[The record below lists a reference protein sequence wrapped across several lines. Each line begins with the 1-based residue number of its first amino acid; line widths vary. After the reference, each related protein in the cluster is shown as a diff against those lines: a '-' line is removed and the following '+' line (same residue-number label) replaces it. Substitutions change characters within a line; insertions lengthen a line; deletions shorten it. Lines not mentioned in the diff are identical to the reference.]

1 MNLPCRMIRFVAR
14 SFVFQL
20 MLRRILF
27 FITLILQVKVG
38 LCQVSETSGAVPKAK
53 LWISPCESL
62 CADLITSIQRQPAAL
77 EMRLEDALVMQE
89 SCAAELVS
97 AAREAVK
104 DDPTQ
109 ISLILKTA
117 LKLAP
122 QRAGAIREALT
133 QDRRVRAEPMVQE
146 EVRRAELPTGQ
157 TLPKNARV
165 QLASELGTTSA
176 PLEIRRAELPDPT
189 PEIEVRRAELPS
201 GPRLKMTTR
210 KRR

>member
-1 MNLPCRMIRFVAR
+1 M
-14 SFVFQL
+14 
-20 MLRRILF
+20 
-27 FITLILQVKVG
+27 TQVTAG
-38 LCQVSETSGAVPKAK
+38 LAQVPETAGRVPKAK
-53 LWISPCESL
+53 LWVSPCEEL
-62 CADLITSIQRQPAAL
+62 CADLIAAIQRQPSSL

-97 AAREAVK
+97 AARDAVK

-109 ISLILKTA
+109 LRLILKTA

-122 QRAGAIREALT
+122 QRAEAIRAALT
-133 QDRRVRAEPMVQE
+133 QDKRVMAEPMVQE

-157 TLPKNARV
+157 TLPKNARA

-176 PLEIRRAELPDPT
+176 PLEIRRAEMPDPA

>member
-1 MNLPCRMIRFVAR
+1 MF
-14 SFVFQL
+14 
-20 MLRRILF
+20 RILL
-27 FITLILQVKVG
+27 FITLMTQVTVG
-38 LCQVSETSGAVPKAK
+38 LAQVPEAAGRVPKAK
-53 LWISPCESL
+53 LWVSPCEEL
-62 CADLITSIQRQPAAL
+62 CADLIAAIQRQPGSL

-97 AAREAVK
+97 AARDAVK

-109 ISLILKTA
+109 LRLILKTA

-122 QRAGAIREALT
+122 QRAEAIRAVLT

-146 EVRRAELPTGQ
+146 EVRRAELPAGQ
-157 TLPKNARV
+157 ALPKNARA

-176 PLEIRRAELPDPT
+176 PLEIRRAELPDPA